1 MKSALKSNEVEDDF
15 DFLIEDILLMKYS
28 LLNNDD
34 IDLNSNCGVVVI
46 DDDEEDN
53 LKYELRNVLLL
64 RRSSLLSS
72 LVFV

>member
-28 LLNNDD
+28 LINNDD

-64 RRSSLLSS
+64 R
-72 LVFV
+72 